1 MAAYD
6 AVMVDIASGIATVTL
21 NRSDKLNA
29 LNRALC
35 EDLIAALRML
45 TRADAVRVIVLTG
58 AGRAF
63 CAGADLNV
71 LGAEGEA
78 LVAAGKT
85 IALLL
90 RGAPQPVLAAV
101 NGAAAGGG
109 AHLPLARDH
118 PIASGPAQ
126 IGPGFAQLRPAP
138 PP

>member
-6 AVMVDIASGIATVTL
+6 AVRVDIAREIATVTL
-21 NRSDKLNA
+21 NRPDKLNA

-71 LGAEGEA
+71 LGAEGDA

-90 RGAPQPVLAAV
+90 RRAPRP
-101 NGAAAGGG
+101 GPAAGN
-109 AHLPLARDH
+109 RV
-118 PIASGPAQ
+118 
-126 IGPGFAQLRPAP
+126 
-138 PP
+138 

>member
-6 AVMVDIASGIATVTL
+6 AVMVDIAGGIATVTL
-21 NRSDKLNA
+21 NRPDKLNA

-78 LVAAGKT
+78 LVAAGTT
-85 IALLL
+85 IAPLF
-90 RGAPQPVLAAV
+90 RGAPPPRPAPAY
-101 NGAAAGGG
+101 GAAACAA
-109 AHLPLARDH
+109 AHRPRRRADR
-118 PIASGPAQ
+118 
-126 IGPGFAQLRPAP
+126 LRAP
-138 PP
+138 